1 MTRAFRSARA
11 SSNSSSSS
19 NSNRRGHPTCKAPND
34 ATGTGRMINA
44 STSGSSS
51 TLDAANGLT
60 FPRKLAEMLEYGEN
74 VIVWSQHGLSFY
86 ICDEDA
92 LAHKL
97 LPQYFRR
104 E

>member
-1 MTRAFRSARA
+1 
-11 SSNSSSSS
+11 
-19 NSNRRGHPTCKAPND
+19 
-34 ATGTGRMINA
+34 MINA
-44 STSGSSS
+44 SSSGCNSA
-51 TLDAANGLT
+51 LDAANGLT

-86 ICDEDA
+86 ICNEDA

-104 E
+104 K